1 MLRVLE
7 AQLGVV
13 REFNPADPTTG
24 TRPGTGTGRDTGTLR
39 DGDIEEREHGGGD
52 GDPGTGTVT
61 GTLEESRGRG
71 RGRRHRDSTVTPG
84 RGSHGDRRGCIEA
97 DLADFGGYLA
107 ENPLR
112 GGGVQRS
119 AKRVGVGVSSDSGTN
134 PLPQNKVNLG
144 ELPKLPTLPYPAA
157 FIAPPAPLA
166 PRYSSPHQWRPSS
179 TQTTTADSRR
189 AT

>member
-144 ELPKLPTLPYPAA
+144 ELPMTSRSQDQSDFVFPAH
-157 FIAPPAPLA
+157 L
-166 PRYSSPHQWRPSS
+166 Q
-179 TQTTTADSRR
+179 
-189 AT
+189 